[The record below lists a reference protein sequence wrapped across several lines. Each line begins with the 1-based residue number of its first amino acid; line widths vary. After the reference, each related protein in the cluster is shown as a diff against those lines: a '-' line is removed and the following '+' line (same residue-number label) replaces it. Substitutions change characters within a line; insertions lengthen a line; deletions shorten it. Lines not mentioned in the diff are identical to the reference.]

1 MHSQANALKTSGIV
15 HASGDTTGTERVAG
29 EQVLSGQISETSN
42 ATQRHVAVA
51 IGCIVTDDVLKV
63 GIATLHGNETA
74 LLVTS
79 QIANVV
85 GDGWS
90 PLGTA

>member
-1 MHSQANALKTSGIV
+1 MIALIPAGVV
-15 HASGDTTGTERVAG
+15 HASGDTTGTLRVAG
-29 EQVLSGQISETSN
+29 EQVIGLQISETGN
-42 ATQRHVAVA
+42 AAQRHVAVA
-51 IGCIVTDDVLKV
+51 IGCIISDHVTKI
-63 GIATLHGNETA
+63 GIAPHHGNETA
-74 LLVTS
+74 LLVAP